1 MKVTKEKC
9 EHFHKMQV
17 DKYPFIQATK
27 DIAEVVEVCCI
38 PCLKEFCIQMNE
50 LALSIDEMTESMK
63 RSNRQKLLGE
73 KE

>member
-9 EHFHKMQV
+9 EHFHKMQL

-27 DIAEVVEVCCI
+27 DIAEVVEMCGI
-38 PCLKEFCIQMNE
+38 PGLKEFCTQMSE
-50 LALSIDEMTESMK
+50 LALSIDEITESME
-63 RSNRQKLLGE
+63 RSNRRKLLGE